1 MRLLIDTHVL
11 LWWDQDSTDLSQRAR
26 TFIAD
31 PANEIY
37 VSAASVL
44 EIAIKRRLNKLEFD
58 GSVSD
63 AVARNGFAGLEID
76 MEDAEMAGQIDWP
89 HADPFDRLLVAQSLR
104 RELTLVTADN
114 IICAFPGL
122 ATLRAR

>member
-11 LWWDQDSTDLSQRAR
+11 LWWDQDSADLSQRAR
-26 TFIAD
+26 SFIAD
-31 PANEIY
+31 PANEIL

-44 EIAIKRRLNKLEFD
+44 EIAIKRRLNKLEFE
-58 GSVSD
+58 GSVSE
-63 AVARNGFAGLEID
+63 AVARNGFVGLEID
-76 MEDAEMAGQIDWP
+76 TEDAELAGQLDWV

-104 RELTLVTADN
+104 RELTLITADN
-114 IICAFPGL
+114 MICAFPGL

>member
-11 LWWDQDSTDLSQRAR
+11 LWWDQDSVDLSRQAR
-26 TFIAD
+26 KLIED
-31 PANEIY
+31 PANEVY
-37 VSAASVL
+37 VSAASAL
-44 EIAIKRRLNKLEFD
+44 EIAIKRRLKKLEFE
-58 GSVSD
+58 GSIAM
-63 AVARNGFAGLEID
+63 AVARNGFANLEID
-76 MEDAEMAGQIDWP
+76 MADAEAAGELDWR

-114 IICAFPGL
+114 TICAFPGL